1 MENKILKGIIEEGK
15 PESIKSNMEDCREK
29 PEPLYIF
36 PSAKQILNRVSD
48 EELKKLN
55 EEKIIFGKESD
66 K

>member
-15 PESIKSNMEDCREK
+15 PQSLKSNMEDCREK

-36 PSAKQILNRVSD
+36 PSTKQILNRVTD
-48 EELKKLN
+48 EELKKL
-55 EEKIIFGKESD
+55 KKEYD

>member
-29 PEPLYIF
+29 PETLYIF
-36 PSAKQILNRVSD
+36 PSTKQILNRVTD
-48 EELKKLN
+48 EELKKL
-55 EEKIIFGKESD
+55 KKEYD